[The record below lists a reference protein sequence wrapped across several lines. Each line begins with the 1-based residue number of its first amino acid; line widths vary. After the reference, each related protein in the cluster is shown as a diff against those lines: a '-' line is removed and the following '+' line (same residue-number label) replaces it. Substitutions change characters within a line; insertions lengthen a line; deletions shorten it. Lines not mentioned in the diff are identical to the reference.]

1 MVRRLPKLSL
11 ADPPDKGNE
20 PLGGTTDNS
29 TTQFAVLAIWA
40 ARRHD
45 VPMERTLHL
54 ISRRYQTSQNV
65 TIKSMATTATVT
77 KLSGPNWQI
86 SVGQTSG
93 DDQVTFSPKSVS
105 SGSKTT
111 IKFTT
116 GWTCTNPGTAPA
128 NTYADFSLVISLVTS
143 AGTYKINLPG
153 HRMKMA

>member
-1 MVRRLPKLSL
+1 MRRWIAIAILLGAVGACGPLCGNGKLNLSNAQIGPSSFL
-11 ADPPDKGNE
+11 CPA
-20 PLGGTTDNS
+20 NS
-29 TTQFAVLAIWA
+29 TDHAYSLKGSVDA
-40 ARRHD
+40 D
-45 VPMERTLHL
+45 N
-54 ISRRYQTSQNV
+54 QTSQNV

-116 GWTCTNPGTAPA
+116 GWTCTNPGTAPVGSG
-128 NTYADFSLVISLVTS
+128 NPDSSDCWGTGWDIRV
-143 AGTYKINLPG
+143 AGF
-153 HRMKMA
+153 